1 MSQPITIVLVDDEV
15 LFRKGLAFILDRE
28 PNFTILHEA
37 SDGQE
42 LISFLQSTDKL
53 PDVVI
58 TDLKMPIIN
67 GVEATKFIHKE
78 FPEVKI
84 IALTSYDTKSFV
96 ANMIDIGA
104 VSYLLKSASPVEL
117 ITTINEVATKGFYYS
132 DYVRKIIKEVVLS
145 GNKVKSSLD
154 KSLLSEREIEVL
166 QLICEQKNA
175 TEIGELLFIS
185 PRTVEGHRT
194 NLLLKTDSR
203 NVAGLVVYAIQNELV
218 KLGL

>member
-1 MSQPITIVLVDDEV
+1 MDQDIKIILVDDEV
-15 LFRKGLAFILDRE
+15 LFRKGLAFLLDRE
-28 PNFTILHEA
+28 PNFSILQEA
-37 SDGQE
+37 NNGQE
-42 LISFLQSTDKL
+42 LITFLRTAEQL
-53 PDVVI
+53 PDIVI
-58 TDLKMPIIN
+58 TDLKMPVVN
-67 GVEATKFIHKE
+67 GVEATKIIHKE

-104 VSYLLKSASPVEL
+104 VSYLLKNTSPSEL
-117 ITTINEVATKGFYYS
+117 IFTINEVAHKGFYYS
-132 DYVRKIIKEVVLS
+132 DYVMKVIKEVVLS

-154 KSLLSEREIEVL
+154 KGFLSDREIEVL
-166 QLICEQKNA
+166 QLICQQKNA

-203 NVAGLVVYAIQNELV
+203 NVAGLVVYAIHNDLV
-218 KLGL
+218 KLE